1 MHHEMAYETIQV
13 DTSVG
18 PIGAEISGVDLSR
31 HLSAQMVADIHHAW
45 LTHGVVFFR
54 DQNLSPSDQTAFAR
68 HLGELDVYPFMEAV
82 EGHPN
87 VIPII
92 KEADAKL
99 NFGGAWH
106 TDTSYLK
113 QPPKATVLYAL
124 EVPEEGGDTEFA
136 DVVAAFTDLSEG
148 MKTFL
153 LAQTGIYSPKLVH
166 GAGGDYASVAAKENL
181 GGAYGTSDASDTNN
195 NDFAEGEVE
204 HPLIRTHDET
214 GAQSIYCGLFHTHR
228 IKGWSRE
235 ESLPIFRF
243 LKDHF
248 IQEKYVTRFKWRN
261 GSLVLWDNRRLFHN
275 ALNDYQGKRRH
286 MQRVI
291 VKGPIPA

>member
-1 MHHEMAYETIQV
+1 MGYKTIQV
-13 DTSVG
+13 DTGVG
-18 PIGAEISGVDLSR
+18 PIGAEVSGVDLSKP
-31 HLSAQMVADIHHAW
+31 LVPEVVDEIHRAW
-45 LTHGVVFFR
+45 LAHGVLFFR
-54 DQNLSPSDQTAFAR
+54 QQDLSPANQTTFAA
-68 HLGELDVYPFMEAV
+68 HLGELDVYPFMSAV

-92 KEADAKL
+92 KEPDAKL
-99 NFGGAWH
+99 NFGGGWH
-106 TDTSYLK
+106 TDTSYLA

-136 DVVAAFTDLSEG
+136 DAVAAFEDLSDG

-166 GAGGDYASVAAKENL
+166 GAGGDYNSVAAKENL
-181 GGAYGTSDASDTNN
+181 GGAYGGQD

-214 GAQSIYCGLFHTHR
+214 GQHSIYCGLYHTHR

-243 LKDHF
+243 LKDHLT
-248 IQEKYVTRFKWRN
+248 QPKYVTRFKWRN
-261 GSLVLWDNRRLFHN
+261 GSMTLWDNRRLFHN

-286 MQRVI
+286 MHRVI
-291 VKGPIPA
+291 VKGPVPG

>member
-1 MHHEMAYETIQV
+1 MQHEMAYETIQV
-13 DTSVG
+13 DSSIG

-31 HLSAQMVADIHHAW
+31 ALSAQVVADIHHAW
-45 LTHGVVFFR
+45 LAHGVVFFR
-54 DQNLSPSDQTAFAR
+54 DQNLSPGDQTAFAS

-92 KEADAKL
+92 KEPDAKM

-106 TDTSYLK
+106 TDTSYLR

-136 DVVAAFTDLSEG
+136 DVVAAFADLSEG
-148 MKTFL
+148 MKAFL

-166 GAGGDYASVAAKENL
+166 GTGGDYASVAAKENL
-181 GGAYGTSDASDTNN
+181 GGAYGASGTNSTSND
-195 NDFAEGEVE
+195 DFAEGEVE

-248 IQEKYVTRFKWRN
+248 TQEKYVSRFKWRN